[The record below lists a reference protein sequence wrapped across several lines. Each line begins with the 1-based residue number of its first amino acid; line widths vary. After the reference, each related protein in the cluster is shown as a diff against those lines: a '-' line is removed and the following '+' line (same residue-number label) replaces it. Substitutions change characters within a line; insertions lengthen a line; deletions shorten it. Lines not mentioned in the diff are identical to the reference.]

1 MSDIVFEKTKGR
13 GWAERVFK
21 QKQPSKRF
29 FKKRV
34 MKYLQNS
41 QENIY
46 AGIIK
51 VLIQTVNYD
60 TKPKAYV
67 PI

>member
-21 QKQPSKRF
+21 QKQPSKSF

-34 MKYLQNS
+34 MKHSAEFTRKHLCRNHQS
-41 QENIY
+41 S
-46 AGIIK
+46 
-51 VLIQTVNYD
+51 D